1 MNKMNK
7 MNIIFYYNII
17 LMFSRSFMK
26 KNIISFA
33 IVLYIIIYI
42 ILNRVKPNFM
52 YTNNGI
58 LRSFGLNYKN
68 KTILPIWLVSI
79 FIAIISYIGMLYY
92 ITYPR
97 IVY

>member
-1 MNKMNK
+1 
-7 MNIIFYYNII
+7 
-17 LMFSRSFMK
+17 MFSRSFMK

-33 IVLYIIIYI
+33 IALYIIIYI
-42 ILNRVKPNFM
+42 ILNKVKPNFL
-52 YTNNGI
+52 YTKNGL

>member
-1 MNKMNK
+1 
-7 MNIIFYYNII
+7 
-17 LMFSRSFMK
+17 MFSRRFMK
-26 KNIISFA
+26 QHIISFA
-33 IVLYIIIYI
+33 IALYILVYVV
-42 ILNRVKPNFM
+42 LNRLKPNFL
-52 YTNNGI
+52 YTNSGV

-79 FIAIISYIGMLYY
+79 FIAILSYISLLYY

>member
-1 MNKMNK
+1 
-7 MNIIFYYNII
+7 
-17 LMFSRSFMK
+17 MFPRSFMK

-33 IVLYIIIYI
+33 IVLYIIIYTR
-42 ILNRVKPNFM
+42 LNKVKPNFL
-52 YTNNGI
+52 YTNNGL

-68 KTILPIWLVSI
+68 KTILPIWLVTI
-79 FIAIISYIGMLYY
+79 FIAILSYIIVLYY